1 MKNTPKKKVVIAAGG
16 TGGHMVPATALAKN
30 LESLDEIGS
39 VVFMGDG
46 LSTNP
51 YFQKEEF
58 TFHDIASGKM
68 SLKKPKDLFLSCIQI
83 VKGIFKAI
91 LHLKKQKPDI
101 IIGFGSYH
109 SFSTLVAS
117 RLFRI
122 PYVLYE
128 SNLVLGRVN
137 RLFYKSSKILATQF
151 PLDRKSY
158 QKKSIIVKTPLTIK
172 KIENK
177 ASSRR
182 YYKLDENTKTLL
194 VFGGSQGSKRINET
208 TLEMLRLFDQSNID
222 LQCIHILGKEA
233 DIGLF
238 KKEYKR
244 LKLHVCVKS
253 FETKM
258 QNALFASDLV
268 ISRAGAIS
276 IGEQIACSLPSILIP
291 YPFAKDNHQEKNA
304 NYMQKIIKGSCMIRE
319 EELSPVILLKKV
331 ETILD
336 PGMNKL
342 KEMQDHL
349 NAYNAKDKGELLCE
363 LIQKCIHERKK

>member
-30 LESLDEIGS
+30 LELLDEIGS

-58 TFHDIASGKM
+58 TFHDIASGRISM
-68 SLKKPKDLFLSCIQI
+68 RRPKELLLSCFQI
-83 VKGIFKAI
+83 VKGICTAV

-151 PLDRKSY
+151 PLDKKSY
-158 QKKSIIVKTPLTIK
+158 QKKSIIVKTPLNIK
-172 KIENK
+172 KIENQ
-177 ASSRR
+177 ANSRKH
-182 YYKLDENTKTLL
+182 YKLDENTKTLL
-194 VFGGSQGSKRINET
+194 VFGGSQGSKKINET
-208 TLEMLRLFDQSNID
+208 VLEMLRLLDQKSIA
-222 LQCIHILGKEA
+222 LQCIHILGKDA
-233 DIGLF
+233 DLVWF
-238 KKEYKR
+238 KKEYQK
-244 LKLHVCVKS
+244 LKLNVCVKS

-258 QNALFASDLV
+258 QKALYASDLV

-304 NYMQKIIKGSCMIRE
+304 NYMQKIIKGSCMLRE
-319 EELSPVILLKKV
+319 EKLDPCVLYEKV
-331 ETILD
+331 QSILD
-336 PGMNKL
+336 PRMNKL
-342 KEMQDHL
+342 KEMKDHL
-349 NAYNAKDKGELLCE
+349 NAYKKKEKGELLCE
-363 LIQKCIHERKK
+363 LIQKCIRDEKK